1 MLNYLVQATEQLA
14 SAMIIVG
21 LIFGYLI
28 NRFGRRSF
36 HVRWISVA
44 AGVVV
49 SALMAYFKT
58 YTSMVDTGIWNIR
71 IFSIS
76 LAAFI
81 LFLIFTALHGKLGKI
96 GERLS
101 MLMLGIIMVEQI
113 LYALAD
119 WFVFPHTIMLTEDSI
134 ISSTFLTSMVGVI
147 LGLVLTFI
155 AALAA
160 MKGSVRLKPGE
171 SLLFMCISIGI
182 ISCKQIASTFSIM
195 LAKQIISSNHTLFT
209 IAKYASNYS
218 LWFIYAQL
226 LLVLI
231 IAVMLQVRK
240 KKQNEPYRNNA
251 EFRKIKAKWRTIARW
266 NGCFVVCA
274 VLVVCTLTAVNAY
287 VNQEVELSPIEDASM
302 VDDENIYISF
312 DLVNDGS
319 LHRFG
324 YETENGTVIRL
335 IVIQK
340 PDSSAYGIGL
350 DACEICG
357 ETGYYE
363 NSSGEVVCN
372 LCDVVMNINTIG
384 FQGGCNP
391 IVIDYSIANG
401 YIIVPI
407 EGLLEYESEF
417 D

>member
-14 SAMIIVG
+14 SAGIMVG

-28 NRFGRRSF
+28 SRFGRRSF
-36 HVRWISVA
+36 HVRWISIVV
-44 AGVVV
+44 GVIV
-49 SALMAYFKT
+49 SGLMAYFKT
-58 YTSMVDTGIWNIR
+58 YTSMVDTGIWNLR
-71 IFSIS
+71 IFAIS
-76 LAAFI
+76 LGAFI
-81 LFLIFTALHGKLGKI
+81 LFLIFTALQKKLGKHA
-96 GERLS
+96 ERICMVL
-101 MLMLGIIMVEQI
+101 LGVILVEQI

-119 WFVFPHTIMLTEDSI
+119 WFVYPHTIMLTEDSI
-134 ISSTFLTSMVGVI
+134 ISSTFLTSMVGVV
-147 LGLVLTFI
+147 LGLVLVFV
-155 AALAA
+155 AGLAA
-160 MKGSVRLKPGE
+160 MKGSIRLKTGE
-171 SLLFMCISIGI
+171 SLLFMCLSLAVN
-182 ISCKQIASTFSIM
+182 SCKQIASGYSIM
-195 LAKQIISSNHTLFT
+195 LAKRMLSSNHVLFN

-218 LWFIYAQL
+218 LWFIYIQL
-226 LLVLI
+226 LLVFI
-231 IAVMLQVRK
+231 IAVILWLR
-240 KKQNEPYRNNA
+240 KQNQKEPYRNNA
-251 EFRKIKAKWRTIARW
+251 EFRKIKAKWRSISRW
-266 NGCFVVCA
+266 NWCFTACA
-274 VLVVCTLTAVNAY
+274 VLVICTLTGINWY
-287 VNQEVELSPIEDASM
+287 VNQEVELSPIEEASM
-302 VDDENIYISF
+302 VDDENMYISF

-340 PDSSAYGIGL
+340 PNSSAYGVGL

-407 EGLLEYESEF
+407 AGLLEYESEF
-417 D
+417 A